1 MRTRIVAL
9 ALAPALALIPAAALA
24 AEPTTL
30 TLSASGETRLAPD
43 MATVTLGVTASA
55 PTAAG
60 AMQQDAGLM
69 TRVIAALRRQGV
81 AERDIQT
88 ANINVQAQYAFP
100 QNQPRQLTGYQA
112 SNQLSV
118 AVRDLARLGAVL
130 DGAAAG
136 GANEINGVS
145 FGLKDPGSA
154 EDEARIKAVA
164 ALKAK
169 ADLYA
174 RATGYTLGRLV
185 NLSEGGGYTP
195 GPVRPLPMTALA
207 KAAATPVEAGELAVR
222 IEVSAVYEMT
232 R

>member
-1 MRTRIVAL
+1 
-9 ALAPALALIPAAALA
+9 
-24 AEPTTL
+24 
-30 TLSASGETRLAPD
+30 
-43 MATVTLGVTASA
+43 
-55 PTAAG
+55 
-60 AMQQDAGLM
+60 MQQDAGLM

-145 FGLKDPGSA
+145 FGLKDPGVA